1 MRKVTFWE
9 DYTFR
14 KTVEVPDDL
23 DLSDY
28 EAVRD
33 WMDSHLA
40 FDWSDAVETDGQ
52 EWSEQKEQSKEE
64 E

>member
-9 DYTFR
+9 EYTFK
-14 KTVEVPDDL
+14 KTVEVPNDL

-28 EAVRD
+28 EGVRD

-40 FDWSDAVETDGQ
+40 FDWSDAFDSCGL
-52 EWSEQKEQSKEE
+52 EWAEE
-64 E
+64 ECE